1 MDQVTQQNAALVEEA
16 AAAAQSMQEQ
26 AGSLSQVVGTFKLDD
41 VEQPVMVRPKAPQVQ
56 TRPVAHP
63 VPPAGPQPSRRAIGV
78 PQRKHLAATGSPAG
92 GGDWET
98 F

>member
-1 MDQVTQQNAALVEEA
+1 MTQQNAALVEEA
-16 AAAAQSMQEQ
+16 AAAAQSLQEQ

-41 VEQPVMVRPKAPQVQ
+41 DEQPVMGQPKAPQVQ

-63 VPPAGPQPSRRAIGV
+63 VRPAQPQPPRRAIAA
-78 PQRKHLAATGSPAG
+78 PQRKQLAATGTPAG